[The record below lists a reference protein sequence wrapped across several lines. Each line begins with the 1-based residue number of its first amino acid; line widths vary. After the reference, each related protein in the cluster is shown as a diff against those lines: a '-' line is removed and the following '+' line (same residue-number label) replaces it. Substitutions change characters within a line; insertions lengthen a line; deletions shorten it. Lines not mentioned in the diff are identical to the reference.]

1 MALGVAVSLRH
12 IVEIHQNRR
21 MEARAFSH
29 ERKCAGIKDANL
41 PIKQNGRENS
51 WSKWT
56 SGSRPVRPAL
66 PADISIR
73 N

>member
-29 ERKCAGIKDANL
+29 ERKCAGIKDANTEHIQAEYIFFAFL
-41 PIKQNGRENS
+41 PVFLPKSVIRKNKE
-51 WSKWT
+51 
-56 SGSRPVRPAL
+56 PAR
-66 PADISIR
+66 DTY
-73 N
+73 